1 MIVADFRY
9 KQIPTASNTP
19 SPLPKKNQCKRLHPL
34 PHPLTLTQIQPI
46 QQKILKKQSLFKK
59 NITTFE
65 GNLKKHTNHE
75 YNITHQ
81 PQRKLGYPI
90 Q

>member
-1 MIVADFRY
+1 MQTIA
-9 KQIPTASNTP
+9 PHTP
-19 SPLPKKNQCKRLHPL
+19 HTPPSHY
-34 PHPLTLTQIQPI
+34 LTQIQPI

-59 NITTFE
+59 IITTFE
-65 GNLKKHTNHE
+65 GNLKKHTIHE